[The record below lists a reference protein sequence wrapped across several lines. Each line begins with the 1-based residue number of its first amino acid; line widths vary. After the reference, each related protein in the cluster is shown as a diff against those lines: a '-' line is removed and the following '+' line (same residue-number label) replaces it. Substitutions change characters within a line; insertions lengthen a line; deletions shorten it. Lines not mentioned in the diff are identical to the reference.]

1 YKLAEKNMLKILKE
15 KGAGPGKPILRP
27 DLRSEARKLIGDTG
41 LLDHL
46 LKHMAG
52 KLAPGGAERFRRR
65 HNPEGA
71 MEYWLESADL
81 IEARKLAG
89 VTDPYWVPPPGWKPG
104 DCPNQDPVC
113 AMQLKGLR
121 DEIDD
126 MKREMQKLAGKG
138 KESNQ
143 ASDVPP
149 ISFGESIKSL
159 KATHAELMKRKVNIE
174 KQLLEIS
181 KTFTGMEEDIGW
193 LKESVAEEKGGED
206 QLSEDKTESD
216 KGKKRTVINEDEN
229 LKNKEKELIKVPQKL
244 RIPSPKSSPSAT
256 EKKEKNRKQ
265 ILKSG
270 FRICKPLGT
279 FLWPSQMGSLSSS
292 ASSQVLVHLED
303 LLGYPTPPSSVSSS
317 SSRPP
322 SYLFPPPPPPQE
334 QQQSA
339 SVKRP
344 VAMRAAVTLN
354 FSIATIKGSTTID
367 SISSPTATGCS
378 SSVQTFVPDLNEVPL
393 SSLT

>member
-1 YKLAEKNMLKILKE
+1 MLKILKE
-15 KGAGPGKPILRP
+15 KGAGPGNPILRP
-27 DLRSEARKLIGDTG
+27 ELRSEARKLIGDTG

-81 IEARKLAG
+81 IEARKQVG

-113 AMQLKGLR
+113 AMQLKELR

-143 ASDVPP
+143 ASDGPP

-159 KATHAELMKRKVNIE
+159 KATHAELMKRKANIE

-181 KTFTGMEEDIGW
+181 KTFTGMEEDIGR

-206 QLSEDKTESD
+206 QQLAEDKTESD
-216 KGKKRTVINEDEN
+216 KDKKRTVINEDEN
-229 LKNKEKELIKVPQKL
+229 LKTKEKELIKVPPKL
-244 RIPSPKSSPSAT
+244 RTPSPKSSPAAT

-279 FLWPSQMGSLSSS
+279 FLWPSQMGSFSSS

-317 SSRPP
+317 SSKPP
-322 SYLFPPPPPPQE
+322 SYLFPPPPPPPQE
-334 QQQSA
+334 PQQSLSA
-339 SVKRP
+339 LVKRP